1 MSEEKFS
8 QAPWN
13 IEEPVKDDELRYN
26 DGYNYTIWGGH
37 KKHRHSL
44 ALVLCNG
51 RPGDADYPKHCFDEA
66 IANVHLIAAAP
77 EMYRNNE
84 QTLTELEQMIP
95 AMLAVCADC
104 NHRKCKVCQFAKVLK
119 TASEMERRIEQVQ
132 KKARGE
138 S

>member
-8 QAPWN
+8 QAPWD

-26 DGYNYTIWGGH
+26 DGHNYTIWGGH

-51 RPGDADYPKHCFDEA
+51 RPGDSTYPQHYFDEVN
-66 IANVHLIAAAP
+66 ANVHLIAAAP
-77 EMYRNNE
+77 EMYALLKMIADPTTFMGA
-84 QTLTELEQMIP
+84 QTCEELRTAIET
-95 AMLAVCADC
+95 
-104 NHRKCKVCQFAKVLK
+104 VL
-119 TASEMERRIEQVQ
+119 

-138 S
+138 A

>member
-8 QAPWN
+8 QAPWD

-51 RPGDADYPKHCFDEA
+51 RPGDADYPQHCFDEA
-66 IANVHLIAAAP
+66 IEDGFLPIGGITFDGKEFYQAMIIN
-77 EMYRNNE
+77 
-84 QTLTELEQMIP
+84 QMP
-95 AMLAVCADC
+95 SCSC
-104 NHRKCKVCQFAKVLK
+104 
-119 TASEMERRIEQVQ
+119 
-132 KKARGE
+132 
-138 S
+138 

>member
-1 MSEEKFS
+1 MREEKFTQGDWTVHEFYHEYS
-8 QAPWN
+8 KQNLYN
-13 IEEPVKDDELRYN
+13 IYWSKDGEEVAERVYSK
-26 DGYNYTIWGGH
+26 
-37 KKHRHSL
+37 
-44 ALVLCNG
+44 A
-51 RPGDADYPKHCFDEA
+51 DA
-66 IANVHLIAAAP
+66 HLMAASK

-119 TASEMERRIEQVQ
+119 TASEMEMRIEQVQ

-138 S
+138 G